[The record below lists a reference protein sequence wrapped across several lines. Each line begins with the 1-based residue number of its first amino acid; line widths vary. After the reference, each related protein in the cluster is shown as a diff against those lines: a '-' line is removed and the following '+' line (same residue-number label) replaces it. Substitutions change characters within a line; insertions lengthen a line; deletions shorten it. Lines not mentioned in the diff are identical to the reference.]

1 MAYKTTDFLSD
12 LIQLV
17 ELRWVGADQIWALAD
32 KADLIDIEQ
41 KIAFFREV
49 KKLIRLIPPEVFSDE
64 EQRQNMINAVQQA
77 QDRAIEEEEEMLD
90 GLG

>member
-1 MAYKTTDFLSD
+1 MVYKTTDFLLD

-17 ELRWVGADQIWALAD
+17 ELRWVGADQIWQLAVN
-32 KADLIDIEQ
+32 ANLTDIEQ

-49 KKLIRLIPPEVFSDE
+49 KKLIRLIPAEIFADE
-64 EQRQNMINAVQQA
+64 EQRQNMINAAQQA
-77 QDRAIEEEEEMLD
+77 QDRAIEEEEDMFD